1 MKNLSQQVQQEA
13 QRGQMVRIL
22 VEWRLEWMPFT
33 ELRLQILRRAGYALS
48 DDDLQ
53 FHLNYLSRAGYVETK
68 QLRAARAGLEMTAV
82 RATPK
87 AVDLVEGRIAEDP
100 GVGL

>member
-1 MKNLSQQVQQEA
+1 MKTLGKQVQREA
-13 QRGQMVRIL
+13 QRGMLVRIL
-22 VEWRLEWMPFT
+22 VEWRLEWVPWS
-33 ELRLQILRRAGYALS
+33 ELRLQFLRRAGYTLS

-53 FHLNYLSRAGYVETK
+53 FHLNYLARAGYAETR
-68 QLRAARAGLEMTAV
+68 QLRAARAGLELTAV

-87 AVDLVEGRIAEDP
+87 AVDLVDGRIAEDE